1 MEAVV
6 APLLHNKVPVAVVDK
21 TDVPQ
26 LLTTVT
32 TGAVGIAFGAA
43 TPEPAALIQPLTVLV
58 TV

>member
-6 APLLHNKVPVAVVDK
+6 APLLHRKVPVAVVDNI
-21 TDVPQ
+21 DEPQ

-32 TGAVGIAFGAA
+32 AGAVGIAFGAA
-43 TPEPAALIQPLTVLV
+43 MPEPAALIQPLTVRA